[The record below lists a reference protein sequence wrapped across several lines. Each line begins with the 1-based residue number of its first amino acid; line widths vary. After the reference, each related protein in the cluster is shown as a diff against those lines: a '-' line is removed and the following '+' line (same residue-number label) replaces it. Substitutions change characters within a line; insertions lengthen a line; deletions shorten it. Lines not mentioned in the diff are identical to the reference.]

1 MTFLLLTL
9 HYSAVLQNKNKVC
22 RKQHISWKTFSKI
35 YSHKNTFPWFISEFD
50 QSFEERINKKT

>member
-9 HYSAVLQNKNKVC
+9 HYSAVLQNKKVR
-22 RKQHISWKTFSKI
+22 RKQHINWKTFSKI
-35 YSHKNTFPWFISEFD
+35 HSHKNTFPWFISEFD